1 MKDLLRNGIRI
12 MARTGSRFEIY
23 RNVVYDLVERRNDYG
38 EILEG
43 YNLEYVCTLAELK
56 EILDDNLKY
65 KELDYCDIIMITDL
79 NNRVLWIRED

>member
-1 MKDLLRNGIRI
+1 MKDLLRNGIRFT
-12 MARTGSRFEIY
+12 ARTGSRFEIY
-23 RNVVYDLVERRNDYG
+23 RNVVYDLVERRNNYG

-43 YNLEYVCTLAELK
+43 CNLEYVCTLDELK

-65 KELDYCDIIMITDL
+65 KELDFCDIIMITDL